1 MTLSLKCGGV
11 LREKR
16 GTDGVGG
23 MSSRRSFSLGKA
35 LSNAVTG
42 VPAAWGGAWLSL
54 VLLWAAVAG
63 WPLIFLHFL
72 HMPFGK
78 APVLG
83 WIVVLWLL
91 KLVALGAL
99 YRTFVFGRMAAAEGR
114 GPGGLQFGA
123 PEVRLLFATL
133 IIALFIAMVVIA
145 GLFVLAIAFDFS
157 GLATGYNSSLAGW
170 HAALMRHHS
179 VLDWT
184 FIILPLLLLMFL
196 VFVAMKLALAPVA
209 TIAEKRLVTLNA
221 MGLSAGNVGKLFVG
235 VVVLA
240 LPFVAVGAFV
250 MHHMPHHGM
259 MRPATLPTT
268 GLHMHLLLHAI
279 LAALSVGLLL
289 PLQTGFLA
297 AAYRQIV
304 ELRAK

>member
-1 MTLSLKCGGV
+1 
-11 LREKR
+11 
-16 GTDGVGG
+16 
-23 MSSRRSFSLGKA
+23 MSTRRSFSLGKA
-35 LSNAVTG
+35 LSSAVSG

-54 VLLWAAVAG
+54 VLLWLALTA
-63 WPLIFLHFL
+63 WPLAFAHLSCCVAL
-72 HMPFGK
+72 VGG
-78 APVLG
+78 V
-83 WIVVLWLL
+83 VVLWLL
-91 KLVALGAL
+91 KLMALGGL
-99 YRTFVFGRMAAAEGR
+99 YRTFVFGRAAAAEGR

-123 PEVRLLFATL
+123 PETRLLFSTL
-133 IIALFIAMVVIA
+133 VIALFIAMVVIA

-157 GLATGYNSSLAGW
+157 GLASGYNSSLAGW

-184 FIILPLLLLMFL
+184 FIILPVLLVIFW
-196 VFVAMKLALAPVA
+196 VFVAMKLVLAPVA

-235 VVVLA
+235 TIAVV
-240 LPFVAVGAFV
+240 LPFVVIAVALHDLLHKTFV
-250 MHHMPHHGM
+250 SD
-259 MRPATLPTT
+259 
-268 GLHMHLLLHAI
+268 LLLHAV
-279 LAALSVGLLL
+279 LAALSVGLIL